1 MASLRVLALIPLMIV
16 CSVANATLIT
26 FDAYDY
32 AAGANLSNQSP
43 GLHMR
48 AIAAAPSSGPVQV
61 SSYEV
66 QSLHSSSGSI
76 APGYFGGIGSPF
88 GGALTTLSDGYAC
101 YAQQQQGQPMGS
113 FCNEGFSFLELS
125 FDVATDFI
133 EIVGGFG
140 DSLGGSFM
148 AFNAAGDLVGCHIGS
163 PIAGVCSPYSFR
175 GEGQYASSLT
185 FQESVITRVVFGA
198 ALPAGSIAAGSLSYN
213 HNIPE
218 PATMLLMLTGL
229 SGVFVARRRRQNR
242 TSPANEAALP
252 R

>member
-16 CSVANATLIT
+16 CSVANATLIS

-32 AAGANLSNQSP
+32 AAGTNVSDLSP
-43 GLHMR
+43 GLHVR
-48 AIAAAPSSGPVQV
+48 AIAAGASDSGPVQV

-66 QSLHSSSGSI
+66 RSLHNTSGAPI
-76 APGYFGGIGSPF
+76 APGFFGGIGSPF
-88 GGALTTLSDGYAC
+88 GGAWTTLSDGYAC
-101 YAQQQQGQPMGS
+101 YAQSQQGQPMSS
-113 FCNEGFSFLELS
+113 FCNEGFSILELT

-148 AFNAAGDLVGCHIGS
+148 AFNAAGDLIGCHSGS
-163 PIAGVCSPYSFR
+163 PVAGVCSPYSYR
-175 GEGQYASSLT
+175 GEGQFASSLA
-185 FQESVITRVVFGA
+185 FQDAVITRVVFGS
-198 ALPAGSIAAGSLSYN
+198 ALSGGFVTAGSVSYN

-229 SGVFVARRRRQNR
+229 TGVLVARRHR
-242 TSPANEAALP
+242 PAQASSVTA
-252 R
+252 